1 MTSHLTKLAL
11 FAAILLGGCAS
22 SPVTQAPFSTEEW
35 EEAKRLSLAQV
46 ETGKTAGCLGNMANL
61 WMERRLPALG
71 NCTTAG
77 GKVVLYLQIE
87 SNGMVSN
94 VLGDPWNARSRCYA
108 KAYKGI
114 TVLQPPVDP
123 FFFKLQLF

>member
-1 MTSHLTKLAL
+1 MSHLTKQLL
-11 FAAILLGGCAS
+11 FSAILLGGCAS
-22 SPVTQAPFSTEEW
+22 SPVTQAPFSREEW
-35 EEAKRLSLAQV
+35 DETKRLSLAQV
-46 ETGKTAGCLGNMANL
+46 ETAKTAGYLRDMAKL
-61 WMERRLPALG
+61 WTDRRLPALG
-71 NCTTAG
+71 NCTAAG

-123 FFFKLQLF
+123 FFFKLQLY